1 MELHRRKGEVLLCL
15 SEPNRA
21 KTERCFRQAMAV
33 VQAQRAALWELRGA
47 TSLTQ
52 GGDQLGAQGDGPHR
66 PESQDFCGFWAVHL
80 LPVCRTRV

>member
-52 GGDQLGAQGDGPHR
+52 GGDQLGAQGLEPWTRRAREFVWALARTTDRR
-66 PESQDFCGFWAVHL
+66 PGW
-80 LPVCRTRV
+80 